1 MDLRGSRFL
10 LSLLFP
16 GAMSPGAG
24 AGELPE
30 VMAPLPAGASAMETR
45 YNSEFA
51 PTSGL
56 SRAQA
61 YLLARTVADTAGRD
75 LLVSAVAPTGS
86 MKPFFNDNALLL
98 LEAVPFDELQIG
110 DVVTY
115 FHAERKRTL
124 VHRLVEKRGDRFW
137 ARGDHNRRMDD
148 IYVTRENYQRRLAGV
163 IYMRPDNDT
172 KAGETVMLAKKVD

>member
-1 MDLRGSRFL
+1 
-10 LSLLFP
+10 
-16 GAMSPGAG
+16 
-24 AGELPE
+24 
-30 VMAPLPAGASAMETR
+30 METR

-61 YLLARTVADTAGRD
+61 YTLARTVADTTGRD

-86 MKPFFNDNALLL
+86 MKPFFSENALLL
-98 LEAVPFDELQIG
+98 LEAVSFDELQIG

-115 FHAERKRTL
+115 FHPERKRTL

-137 ARGDHNRRMDD
+137 ARGDHNRKMDD
-148 IYVTRENYQRRLAGV
+148 IYVTRDNYQRRLAGV
-163 IYMRPDNDT
+163 IYMRPENGL
-172 KAGETVMLAKKVD
+172 KAADVGTMGRKID